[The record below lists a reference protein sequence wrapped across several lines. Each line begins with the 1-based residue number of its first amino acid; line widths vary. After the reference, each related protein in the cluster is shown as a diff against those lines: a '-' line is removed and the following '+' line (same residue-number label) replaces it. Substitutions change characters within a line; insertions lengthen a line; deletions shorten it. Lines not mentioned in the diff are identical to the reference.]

1 VEHDAVDLEPE
12 TALELGPYGR
22 AGLGLRGPVEKAV
35 GALDVALVELPV
47 LTDLIVGDA
56 GQRLR
61 LEMVVELVI
70 YGALLLG

>member
-12 TALELGPYGR
+12 TALELGPSGR
-22 AGLGLRGPVEKAV
+22 TGLGLRGPVEKAV